1 MTQKNF
7 HKFFIIY
14 FIVFGI
20 LISSSGMAINYY
32 LQLQDI
38 NKTIDRKAKDI
49 LQIKNEDILK
59 NAIINMDNTLKSL
72 SSNQIINDYII
83 GKTDNINE
91 IKHIFLAIANS
102 NNSIMQ
108 TRFINKDGFEIIR
121 VNRDSTNQD
130 TYIVKTS
137 ELQNKKDR
145 DYFKILSTYNKN
157 EIWHSKIDLNI
168 ENGQIEFPYKPT
180 FRVAT
185 PIFNENKFEGIIIIN
200 ILMNDLLKIVGN
212 STTFEHYII
221 DKNQNYILHPKN
233 EFSFNKYKN
242 IQRNFSEDFPNNLE
256 SKDVYTYSL
265 KDILKNEDD
274 AMMVL
279 KPKEDYKKGLI
290 EDKIDTLII
299 VFLFTVVLSLI
310 MAIFVSKTPIE
321 IQRKLLKANNRLKEF
336 KSIID
341 KYVITATTKPDS
353 TIVEVSEAFER
364 VSGYSKKELLGKEI
378 SIVKN
383 PNRDN
388 KIIKDLW
395 DTISQQKTWTGIV
408 KNKRKN
414 GEDYWLEQTIIPKI
428 DEDNKN
434 IENFVSVSID
444 ITDKK
449 ELEKMASIDKLT
461 NIYNR
466 RMLDDLLKINIEIAN
481 RHNEDLS
488 LIIVDIDYF
497 KKVNDTF
504 GHLTGD
510 NLLIKISK
518 IILENVRNS
527 DIFGRYG
534 GEEFLI
540 ICTQTTKENAFI
552 LTEKL
557 RVLIKDYKFDEIG
570 HKTISLGISNFQK
583 GDTVET
589 LFKKAD
595 TALYEAKNTGRDKSV
610 IYKVE

>member
-1 MTQKNF
+1 MTHKNF

-20 LISSSGMAINYY
+20 LIASSGMAVNYY
-32 LQLQDI
+32 LQLKEI
-38 NKTIDRKAKDI
+38 NKTIDRKAKEI

-72 SSNQIINDYII
+72 SSNQVIHDYITSK
-83 GKTDNINE
+83 GAVNKNE
-91 IKHIFLAIANS
+91 SKHIFLAIVNS

-108 TRFINKDGFEIIR
+108 GRFIDEDGFEIIR

-130 TYIVKTS
+130 AYIVQTDK
-137 ELQNKKDR
+137 LQNKKDR
-145 DYFKILSTYNKN
+145 DYFKILSTMNKN

-168 ENGQIEFPYKPT
+168 ENGQIEFPYRPT

-185 PIFNENKFEGIIIIN
+185 PIFNDNKFEGIIIIN
-200 ILMNDLLKIVGN
+200 ILVNDLLKVIGN
-212 STTFEHYII
+212 STIFEHYII
-221 DKNQNYILHPKN
+221 DKNQNYILHPNSK
-233 EFSFNKYKN
+233 FSFNKYKN
-242 IQRNFSEDFPNNLE
+242 ISKNLKEDFPNGLE
-256 SKDVYTYSL
+256 SKEVFTYSL

-290 EDKIDTLII
+290 EDKINTLII
-299 VFLFTVVLSLI
+299 VFLFTVILSLI

-321 IQRKLLKANNRLKEF
+321 IQRKLFKANNRLKEF
-336 KSIID
+336 KAIID

-353 TIVEVSEAFER
+353 TIVEVSEAFEKT
-364 VSGYSKKELLGKEI
+364 SGYSKKELLGKEI
-378 SIVKN
+378 SMVKH
-383 PNRDN
+383 PQRDN
-388 KIIKDLW
+388 EMIKDLW
-395 DTISQQKTWTGIV
+395 DTISKQKTWSGVV

-414 GEDYWLEQTIIPKI
+414 GEDYWLEQTIIPKM
-428 DEDNKN
+428 DEESQN
-434 IENFVSVSID
+434 IENFVSISID
-444 ITDKK
+444 VTAKK
-449 ELEKMASIDKLT
+449 ELEKMATIDKLT
-461 NIYNR
+461 NVYNR
-466 RMLDDLLKINIEIAN
+466 RMLDDFLKLEIEVAA

-488 LIIVDIDYF
+488 LIVIDIDYF

-504 GHLTGD
+504 GHLAGD
-510 NLLIKISK
+510 NLLTKVSK
-518 IILENVRNS
+518 MILENLRSS

-540 ICTQTTKENAFI
+540 ICTQTTKENAFV
-552 LTEKL
+552 LAEKL
-557 RVLIKDYKFDEIG
+557 RILIKDFKFDEIG
-570 HKTISLGISNFQK
+570 HKTISLGISDFQK

-610 IYKVE
+610 IYK

>member
-1 MTQKNF
+1 MTHKNF

-14 FIVFGI
+14 FIIFGV
-20 LISSSGMAINYY
+20 LIASSGMAINYY
-32 LQLQDI
+32 LQIKEI
-38 NKTIDRKAKDI
+38 NKTIDRKAKEI

-72 SSNQIINDYII
+72 SSNQVIHDYII
-83 GKTDNINE
+83 GKTNNINE
-91 IKHIFLAIANS
+91 VKHIFLAITNS
-102 NNSIMQ
+102 NNVIMQ
-108 TRFINKDGFEIIR
+108 TRFIDKDGFEIIR
-121 VNRDSTNQD
+121 INRDSTQQD
-130 TYIVKTS
+130 AYIVKAS

-168 ENGQIEFPYKPT
+168 ENGQIEFPYRPT

-185 PIFNENKFEGIIIIN
+185 PIFNDNKFEGIIIIN
-200 ILMNDLLKIVGN
+200 ILMNDLLKVIGN
-212 STTFEHYII
+212 STIFEHYII
-221 DKNQNYILHPKN
+221 DKNQNFILHPKD

-242 IQRNFSEDFPNNLE
+242 IQRDFREDFPNSLE
-256 SKDVYTYSL
+256 SKEVFSYSL

-274 AMMVL
+274 AIMVL
-279 KPKEDYKKGLI
+279 KPKEDYKKGLM

-321 IQRKLLKANNRLKEF
+321 IQRKLFKANNRLKEF

-341 KYVITATTKPDS
+341 KYVITATTKSDS
-353 TIVEVSEAFER
+353 TIVEVSEAFEKT
-364 VSGYSKKELLGKEI
+364 SGYSKKELLGKEI
-378 SIVKN
+378 SMVKH
-383 PNRDN
+383 PQRDN
-388 KIIKDLW
+388 EMIKELW
-395 DTISQQKTWTGIV
+395 DTISKQKIWSGVV

-428 DEDNKN
+428 DEENKN
-434 IENFVSVSID
+434 IENFVSIAVD
-444 ITDKK
+444 ITAKK

-466 RMLDDLLKINIEIAN
+466 RMLDDFLKLELEVAN

-488 LIIVDIDYF
+488 LIIVDIDHF
-497 KKVNDTF
+497 KTVNDTF
-504 GHLTGD
+504 GHIAGD
-510 NLLIKISK
+510 NLLTSISK
-518 IILENVRNS
+518 IILKNIRNT

-540 ICTQTTKENAFI
+540 ICRKTTKENAFV
-552 LTEKL
+552 LAEKL
-557 RVLIKDYKFDEIG
+557 RVLIKDFEFDEIG
-570 HKTISLGISNFQK
+570 HKTISFGISDFQK

-610 IYKVE
+610 IYK